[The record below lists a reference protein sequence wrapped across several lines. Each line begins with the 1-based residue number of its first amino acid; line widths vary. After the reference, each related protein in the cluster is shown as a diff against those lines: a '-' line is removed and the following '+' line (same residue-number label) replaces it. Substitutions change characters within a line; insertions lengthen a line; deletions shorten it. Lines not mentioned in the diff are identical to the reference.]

1 MTSLLEI
8 RQKAQGRQPT
18 DILSCE
24 VTRENT
30 GETTREAMH
39 KAAAAYHARHTNQAS
54 PDYWE
59 HAIADLM
66 EVSRQ
71 HDNRPLIVDLL
82 AAVLKDLERD
92 YKGAPD
98 TCRSAA
104 ADRQTAAHERP
115 TN

>member
-1 MTSLLEI
+1 MILEI
-8 RQKAQGRQPT
+8 KRKAQAAPDQPPAT
-18 DILSCE
+18 GGSRDI
-24 VTRENT
+24 N
-30 GETTREAMH
+30 AIY
-39 KAAAAYHARHTNQAS
+39 KAVQAYHARHTNQAS

-59 HAIADLM
+59 QAIADLV

-92 YKGAPD
+92 YKGVSD

-104 ADRQTAAHERP
+104 ADRTPAAHERP

>member
-1 MTSLLEI
+1 
-8 RQKAQGRQPT
+8 
-18 DILSCE
+18 
-24 VTRENT
+24 
-30 GETTREAMH
+30 MH

-59 HAIADLM
+59 QAIADLV

>member
-1 MTSLLEI
+1 MSSILEI

-18 DILSCE
+18 DTLSCE

-30 GETTREAMH
+30 GENTREAIH
-39 KAAAAYHARHTNQAS
+39 KAVAAYHARHTNQAS

-71 HDNRPLIVDLL
+71 HDNSPLIVDLL
-82 AAVLKDLERD
+82 AAVLKDLEREH
-92 YKGAPD
+92 K
-98 TCRSAA
+98 
-104 ADRQTAAHERP
+104 RQLAEYRRDPIP
-115 TN
+115 TGP

>member
-18 DILSCE
+18 DALSCE
-24 VTRENT
+24 AARENT
-30 GETTREAMH
+30 GENTREAMH
-39 KAAAAYHARHTNQAS
+39 RAAAAYHARHTNQAS
-54 PDYWE
+54 PDYWD
-59 HAIADLM
+59 HVIADLV

-71 HDNRPLIVDLL
+71 HDNSPLIVDLL

-92 YKGAPD
+92 YKGVSD
-98 TCRSAA
+98 RSAA

>member
-1 MTSLLEI
+1 MSGILEI
-8 RQKAQGRQPT
+8 KRKGRQPT
-18 DILSCE
+18 ETD
-24 VTRENT
+24 TRENT
-30 GETTREAMH
+30 GENTREAMH
-39 KAAAAYHARHTNQAS
+39 RAAAAYHARHTNQAS

-59 HAIADLM
+59 QAIADLV

-92 YKGAPD
+92 YKGASNSYRP
-98 TCRSAA
+98 AA

>member
-1 MTSLLEI
+1 MI
-8 RQKAQGRQPT
+8 DIKRKAQGAP
-18 DILSCE
+18 
-24 VTRENT
+24 TRESAQNA
-30 GETTREAMH
+30 GENAREAMH

-59 HAIADLM
+59 QAIADLA

-92 YKGAPD
+92 YKQ
-98 TCRSAA
+98 
-104 ADRQTAAHERP
+104 DRG
-115 TN
+115 

>member
-1 MTSLLEI
+1 MIEI
-8 RQKAQGRQPT
+8 KRKP
-18 DILSCE
+18 
-24 VTRENT
+24 
-30 GETTREAMH
+30 
-39 KAAAAYHARHTNQAS
+39 KAAAAESPVTDRDYRAMFRAAYTFHAQHRPNLGA
-54 PDYWE
+54 DYWE
-59 HAIADLM
+59 QAIADLM

-92 YKGAPD
+92 YKGVSD

>member
-18 DILSCE
+18 DILSCDKE
-24 VTRENT
+24 ATRENT
-30 GETTREAMH
+30 GKTTREAMH

-54 PDYWE
+54 PDYWD
-59 HAIADLM
+59 HVIADLM

-92 YKGAPD
+92 YKQ
-98 TCRSAA
+98 
-104 ADRQTAAHERP
+104 DRG
-115 TN
+115 

>member
-1 MTSLLEI
+1 MILEI
-8 RQKAQGRQPT
+8 KRKGRQPT
-18 DILSCE
+18 ETD
-24 VTRENT
+24 TRENT

-82 AAVLKDLERD
+82 GAALSDLERE
-92 YKGAPD
+92 YKRQLAAQE
-98 TCRSAA
+98 SA
-104 ADRQTAAHERP
+104 
-115 TN
+115 

>member
-18 DILSCE
+18 DTLSCE
-24 VTRENT
+24 ATRENT

-59 HAIADLM
+59 QAIADLV

-71 HDNRPLIVDLL
+71 HDNSPLIVDLL

-92 YKGAPD
+92 YKGVSD
-98 TCRSAA
+98 RSAA